1 MSDGLERNTRT
12 VMLLTTLSRIT
23 GLIRDG
29 VFSRLLGTYIEKS
42 WFDFAFLIPNAF
54 RRLFGEGA
62 LSAAFLPTYQRV
74 TAEDKRMAAALAGGV
89 LGALAVGLGA
99 IVVLGESVLFLVSA
113 ASGHED
119 PSLFLL
125 MLTLPYIPL
134 VCIVAIVGAMLH
146 VHGKFGPTAA
156 TPLILNG
163 CIITATLIGWK
174 MFDTTTPN
182 DRLAITAMA
191 AGSVIVAGFF
201 QVAWSLWA
209 LRGKATML
217 LDVRGALQP
226 LSEVFRRAAPM
237 ILGLGVLQINTL
249 IDGLIASWPALVD
262 DPTVFGHEYPLNEH
276 AMAVISYSQRLYQF
290 PLGVFG
296 LAVATVIYPLLTG
309 LAGNPGRFTTTV
321 RRGVRLVLFISIPAS
336 VGLLLVREP
345 LTRVILQGGA
355 FTEADTAKVS
365 FVLIGYAASIWAYML
380 IQILTR
386 AFYARDEVMTP
397 VRIAMAM
404 VSLNL
409 VLNLTL
415 IWTPLGVAGL
425 AWSTAICAAIQA
437 VLLIVILRK
446 RGVAPVNR
454 EVWSTLGRILIAT
467 AIMAACV
474 WGLSLVW
481 PARESMFG
489 SIVRLM
495 GLTATGGLVILV
507 VASAMRMHEWRW
519 VIGHASGLDGDA
531 STMDDH

>member
-12 VMLLTTLSRIT
+12 VMLLTIVSRIT

-29 VFSRLLGTYIEKS
+29 VFSRLLGTSIEKS

-74 TAEDKRMAAALAGGV
+74 SAEDRRVAAALAGGV
-89 LGALAVGLGA
+89 IGALAVGLGA

-113 ASGHED
+113 STGHED

-134 VCIVAIVGAMLH
+134 VCIVAIIGAMLH
-146 VHGKFGPTAA
+146 VHGRFGPTAA
-156 TPLILNG
+156 APLILNG
-163 CIITATLIGWK
+163 CIIATTLVGWTLFTTSTAE
-174 MFDTTTPN
+174 
-182 DRLAITAMA
+182 DRLAVTSMA
-191 AGSVIVAGFF
+191 AGSVVVAGFL

-209 LRGKATML
+209 LRGKASMML
-217 LDVRGALQP
+217 DIPGATRP
-226 LSEVFRRAAPM
+226 FMEVFRRAAPM

-249 IDGLIASWPALVD
+249 IDGLIASWPAIVD
-262 DPTVFGHEYPLNEH
+262 DPTVFGHAYPLSEH
-276 AMAVISYSQRLYQF
+276 AMAVITYSQRLYQF

-296 LAVATVIYPLLTG
+296 LAVATVIYPLLTS
-309 LAGNPGRFTTTV
+309 LAAEPGRFTSTV

-336 VGLLLVREP
+336 VGLLIVREP

-355 FTEADTAKVS
+355 FTEADTSKVS
-365 FVLIGYAASIWAYML
+365 FVLIGYAASIWAYMM

-397 VRIAMAM
+397 VRVSMAM

-409 VLNLTL
+409 ILNLTL

-437 VLLIVILRK
+437 VLLLAVLRR
-446 RGVAPVNR
+446 RGVAPVNA
-454 EVWSTLGRILIAT
+454 EVWSTLGRTLLAT
-467 AIMAACV
+467 AIMAGCV
-474 WGLSLVW
+474 WGLSVAW
-481 PARESMFG
+481 PARETLG
-489 SIVRLM
+489 GAIVRLI
-495 GLTATGGLVILV
+495 GLTATGGLVMLV
-507 VASAMRMHEWRW
+507 AASALRMHEWRW
-519 VIGHASGLDGDA
+519 VIGQSGSLASGETDEDQ
-531 STMDDH
+531 

>member
-12 VMLLTTLSRIT
+12 IMLLTTISRVT

-29 VFSRLLGTYIEKS
+29 VFSRLLGTYVEKS

-62 LSAAFLPTYQRV
+62 LSAAFLPTYQRLSAADAR
-74 TAEDKRMAAALAGGV
+74 TAAALAGGV

-99 IVVLGESVLFLVSA
+99 IVVLGEAVMFLMSA
-113 ASGHED
+113 STGHDD
-119 PSLFLL
+119 PSIFLL

-134 VCIVAIVGAMLH
+134 VCVVAIIGAMLH
-146 VHGKFGPTAA
+146 VHGRFGPTAA

-163 CIITATLIGWK
+163 CIITATLIGWRL
-174 MFDTTTPN
+174 FDTSTPD
-182 DRLAITAMA
+182 DRLAITVMA
-191 AGSVIVAGFF
+191 AGSVIVAGFL

-209 LRGKATML
+209 LRGKATVL
-217 LDVRGALQP
+217 LDVRGAAKP
-226 LSEVFRRAAPM
+226 FIEVFRRAAPM

-249 IDGLIASWPALVD
+249 FDGLIASWPAIVD
-262 DPTVFGHEYPLNEH
+262 DPTVFGYQYPLNEH
-276 AMAVISYSQRLYQF
+276 SMAVITYSQRLYQF

-296 LAVATVIYPLLTG
+296 LAVATVIYPLLTS
-309 LAGNPGRFTTTV
+309 LASHPERFTAMV

-336 VGLLLVREP
+336 AGLLLVREP
-345 LTRVILQGGA
+345 LTKVILQGGA
-355 FTEADTAKVS
+355 FTELDTSRVA

-397 VRIAMAM
+397 VRISMAM

-425 AWSTAICAAIQA
+425 AWSTAICAALQA
-437 VLLIVILRK
+437 VLLTAILRS
-446 RGVAPVNR
+446 RGVTPVNR
-454 EVWSTLGRILIAT
+454 EVWSTLWRVLLAT
-467 AIMAACV
+467 AVMAACV
-474 WGLSLVW
+474 WGLSYVW
-481 PARESMFG
+481 TARASLLG
-489 SIVRLM
+489 SIGRLI
-495 GLTATGGLVILV
+495 GLTATGGLVILI
-507 VASAMRMHEWRW
+507 ASWAMRMHEWRW
-519 VIGHASGLDGDA
+519 VLGHASEIDSSPPDGG
-531 STMDDH
+531 S